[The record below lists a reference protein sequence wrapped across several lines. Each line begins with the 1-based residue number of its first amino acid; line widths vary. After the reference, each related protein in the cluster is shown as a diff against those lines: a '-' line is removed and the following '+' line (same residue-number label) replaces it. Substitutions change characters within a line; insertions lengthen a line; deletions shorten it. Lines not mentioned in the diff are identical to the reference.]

1 MVYLTWL
8 GKLGLAVFWI
18 TLALALGWSTPVARP
33 FAGLL
38 ATLVVLIVLLHLW
51 IAVRLDAT
59 SRLRPAPWLERLQ
72 LLLFGAFQQQLI
84 TGQAVRP
91 ESQVEL
97 SEKRAGSGQTDQAQP
112 D

>member
-1 MVYLTWL
+1 MVYLAWL

-18 TLALALGWSTPVARP
+18 TLALGWSTPVARP

-38 ATLVVLIVLLHLW
+38 ATLVVLIVLLHLYLW

>member
-1 MVYLTWL
+1 MVYLAWL

-51 IAVRLDAT
+51 IAVRLDGA
-59 SRLRPAPWLERLQ
+59 SRLRPAPWMERLQ

-84 TGQAVRP
+84 TGQEVRP